1 MMIVPKLSEIQVI
14 SQILSYACGHQY
26 TLKATSF
33 YHTNGEQHLLLLPA
47 IILLFPAIAQIENTS
62 FLWYLGNSNHQ
73 EVHFMAGFGIL
84 KRVADENRK
93 FFIKNCIQF
102 DTPRLQ
108 NEQYPDGVNVESD
121 IPYIEGENVVT
132 PSFDESLCSSLRV
145 LDIYTPENS
154 KADEIFLL
162 IHGGAF
168 VYGCKEL
175 DKCFGMHLAKK
186 SGITVANIN
195 YRLLPTTDLQGVL
208 SDVFAAVTFLSKKG
222 FSKFHTIGDS
232 AGGYLCLITALLL
245 NSKQMRDEC
254 GLSDFS
260 ADVCCPS
267 TSPICGDH
275 IESPRQFAG
284 IFFDPDKKM
293 PSYIYDLGDAVEKYG
308 CPPCVLTTGDQDM
321 MLKQNDHLYKRLKK
335 MGITVEYYCAETT
348 EETRPMHHVYAI
360 AHPEW
365 PEGIKTIDLTI
376 ENAKR

>member
-1 MMIVPKLSEIQVI
+1 M
-14 SQILSYACGHQY
+14 
-26 TLKATSF
+26 
-33 YHTNGEQHLLLLPA
+33 
-47 IILLFPAIAQIENTS
+47 
-62 FLWYLGNSNHQ
+62 SNP
-73 EVHFMAGFGIL
+73 GIL
-84 KRVADENRK
+84 FRIADNSRK
-93 FFIKNCIQF
+93 QFIQNCIQF
-102 DTPRLQ
+102 DKPRLDAAV
-108 NEQYPDGVNVESD
+108 YPEGLKVESD
-121 IPYIEGENVVT
+121 LPYAEGISL
-132 PSFDESLCSSLRV
+132 PSPLAPDSASEGNPLCCSDRT
-145 LDIYTPENS
+145 LDIYTPENA
-154 KADEIFLL
+154 KPGEIFLL

-195 YRLLPTTDLQGVL
+195 YRLLPTTDLHGVL

-254 GLSDFS
+254 GLSGFS